1 MSIRKLLDLLIHGR
15 SRTTGHPARRGTCS
29 RRPASC
35 RLAVEP
41 FEDRLVPATL
51 SISDV
56 TVIEGVSGT
65 KSEMVM
71 VSLSE
76 PSTKTVTVNY
86 STANGSAFAGS
97 DYDKASG
104 KLSFAPGET
113 SKSIVV
119 RIRGDQ
125 VTESTERFYVNLSNA
140 KNATIADGQG
150 VVTIVDS
157 TPRLAITGLSTTTE
171 GELMTFTVTLSAPL
185 ATAFTVD
192 FRTADY
198 TTDPQMLDAAREG
211 YDYVATSGTLTFAP
225 GETSKT
231 FTVQTLAD
239 GLEEYDELFLIWFSN
254 PSDPAVI
261 IATNGWFA
269 RISGELGEW

>member
-1 MSIRKLLDLLIHGR
+1 MSIRKLFDLLVQSC
-15 SRTTGHPARRGTCS
+15 SRTTGHPARRRTCLP
-29 RRPASC
+29 RPASC
-35 RLAVEP
+35 RLAVDP
-41 FEDRLVPATL
+41 LEDRLVPATL
-51 SISDV
+51 AISDV
-56 TVIEGVSGT
+56 SVIEGVSGT

-86 STANGSAFAGS
+86 STANGSALAGS
-97 DYDKASG
+97 DYNKASG
-104 KLSFAPGET
+104 KLTFAPGET
-113 SKSIVV
+113 SKAIVV

-157 TPRLAITGLSTTTE
+157 TPRLAITWLSTTTE
-171 GELMTFTVTLSAPL
+171 GDLMTFTVSLSVPL
-185 ATAFTVD
+185 DTAFTVD

-198 TTDPQMLDAAREG
+198 TDNPEMLDAAFAG
-211 YDYVATSGTLTFAP
+211 QDYVATSGTLTFAP

-239 GLEEYDELFLIWFSN
+239 DLVEYDELFLIWFSN